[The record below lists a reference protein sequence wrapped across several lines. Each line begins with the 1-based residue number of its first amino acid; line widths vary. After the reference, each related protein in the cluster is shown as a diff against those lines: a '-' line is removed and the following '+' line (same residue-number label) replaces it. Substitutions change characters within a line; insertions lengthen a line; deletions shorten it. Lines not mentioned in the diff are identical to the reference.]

1 MQSKKYETHLITQ
14 ELGNCDFKT
23 NVITNGLEK
32 YPSFSL
38 DNKLISIDSFHV
50 VSSSL
55 VSLIENSSK
64 SDYKHLNQEF
74 DSEVLDIIK

>member
-32 YPSFSL
+32 NPSFSL